1 MTIPKIL
8 HFTWKTDDVPGRMGE
23 YLAKWRDMHPDW
35 DVRLWT
41 DAMMRRFVAEHYPGF
56 VAIYDGYGHPIQRA
70 DSFRYLVLNV
80 LGGVYADLDV
90 EPFRSINE
98 LVDGLECFVGV
109 EPDEH
114 MGTDR
119 KHSGTP
125 YLLSNAFM
133 GAVPGHAYFSSI
145 VALLPVVADTPDIFY
160 STGPSLTTGAGVRLP
175 RADRPSLILPCLW
188 SPLRDGGKP
197 CKSDAYLDKLLGDDF
212 DIVWADKEM
221 FVSHYWLTSW
231 VPWHKRHKWLAVPF
245 HALHNVKWAVRAWRN
260 PKLAATPIP
269 DPIQSYNDQTLKLPE
284 TLPRVAICVALQG
297 GEVLSAVLAEALGGL
312 DYPKDRLRIV
322 VGSLAQ
328 GDVQARVRSSVEA
341 LTGFGAVDV
350 HFVAPPD
357 ENFKLLPESRGM
369 ARSAIVRNGLVEA
382 VSNDA
387 EWLLFVGGEVAS
399 IPSDALKLALATGYP
414 VVAVAMVDGTGNEV
428 DLSVH
433 RYHWGG
439 GIRVTY
445 KIRGEDGVA
454 SASRGQRDYLGG
466 QKAFRLVPLDGVGR
480 GFVLARREVLDAG
493 VCFAEV
499 PYNLHLDGEGFA
511 LMARISGFEVAGMP
525 EFMVMRRD
533 EGVSE

>member
-8 HFTWKTDDVPGRMGE
+8 HFTWKTEDVPGKMGE
-23 YLAKWRDMHPDW
+23 YLARWRETHTDW

-41 DAMMRRFVAEHYPGF
+41 DATMREFVSEHYPDF

-70 DSFRYLVLNV
+70 DSFRYLVLNI

-90 EPFRSINE
+90 EPFRSING

-114 MGTDR
+114 MGADR

-133 GAVPGHAYFSSI
+133 GAVPGHAYFREI
-145 VALLPVVADTPDIFY
+145 VKLLPKVADNPNIFY

-197 CKSDAYLDKLLGDDF
+197 CTSDAYLDTLLRDDF
-212 DIVWADKEM
+212 NVVWADRKV

-245 HALHNVKWAVRAWRN
+245 HAMHNVKWALRAWRN

-269 DPIQSYNDQTLKLPE
+269 DQLQPYNDQTPKPPE
-284 TLPRVAICVALQG
+284 TLPRVGICVSLRE
-297 GEVLSAVLAEALGGL
+297 GEVLSAALAEALGGL
-312 DYPKDRLRIV
+312 DYPRDRLSV
-322 VGSLAQ
+322 VIGSLAQ
-328 GDVQARVRSSVEA
+328 GDAQERVRSSVAA
-341 LTGFGAVDV
+341 LAGFGTIDV
-350 HFVAPPD
+350 HFVVPPD
-357 ENFKLLPESRGM
+357 ENAKLLPQSREM
-369 ARSAIVRNGLVEA
+369 VRSAIVRNALVEA
-382 VSNDA
+382 VGEDA
-387 EWLLFVGGEVAS
+387 DWLLFIGGEVGR
-399 IPSDALKLALATGYP
+399 IPSDALHLALAAGYP
-414 VVAVAMVDGTGNEV
+414 VVAVAMVDAAGKEV

-433 RYHWGG
+433 RYGWGG

-454 SASRGQRDYLGG
+454 SASRGQRNYLGE
-466 QKAFRLVPLDGVGR
+466 QKVFRLVPLDGVGR
-480 GFVLARREVLDAG
+480 GFVLTKREVLDAG
-493 VCFAEV
+493 VCFAEA

-511 LMARISGFEVAGMP
+511 LMARLSGFEVAGMT
-525 EFMVMRRD
+525 EFVVTRQ
-533 EGVSE
+533 G